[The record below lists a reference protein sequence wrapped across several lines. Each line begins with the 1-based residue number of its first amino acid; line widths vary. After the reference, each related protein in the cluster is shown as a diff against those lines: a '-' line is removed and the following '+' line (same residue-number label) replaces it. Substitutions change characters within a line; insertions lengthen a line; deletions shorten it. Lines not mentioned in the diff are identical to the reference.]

1 VTYRYSDINQHDA
14 LYKAARKYPGG
25 IEALAPRMG
34 LTPPVLYNK
43 LRPGV
48 ETHHTAFEEVSE
60 VIELLQEANKHD
72 AAELPIQAFNWRHG
86 YVGVK
91 LPDTEH
97 VSNGE
102 LLKMICKVMSEE
114 GEVATAISTALSD
127 DWISPPEQEK
137 IELSI
142 RRAVQ
147 GLLELEKRVHE
158 RRQAPR
164 VK

>member
-25 IEALAPRMG
+25 IEALAPRMN
-34 LTPPVLYNK
+34 LTSAVLYSK

-60 VIELLQEANKHD
+60 VIELLQEANKD
-72 AAELPIQAFNWRHG
+72 EAAELPIQAFNWRHG

-91 LPDTEH
+91 LPAIEH
-97 VSNGE
+97 VSSGE
-102 LLKMICKVMSEE
+102 LLKMICKLMAEE
-114 GEVATAISTALSD
+114 GEVASAISAAISD
-127 DWISPPEQEK
+127 NWISPDEQEK
-137 IELSI
+137 IEVSI

-147 GLLELEKRVHE
+147 TLLVLGMRVHE
-158 RRQAPR
+158 KRSAPR
-164 VK
+164 G